1 MAAVDFDA
9 IMVDVD
15 GELGVPILLA
25 DLSLTGPTDFPAIML
40 EEDGESGVP
49 ILLSQL
55 VPRARLNFDSIML
68 LSAIPEE
75 TTVTVTV
82 EAPKHYFQ
90 RALDSGTG
98 GYVYWTSVG
107 TPDPTPTPSE
117 TTPNFTG
124 TLSVYTIV
132 RILGCDN

>member
-1 MAAVDFDA
+1 MADHEAIILDVDFPISQQMAFEPTSFDA
-9 IMVDVD
+9 IILDVD
-15 GELGVPILLA
+15 FGHADLIVSQHQREPYHSFNAVMLELGQQDP
-25 DLSLTGPTDFPAIML
+25 
-40 EEDGESGVP
+40 
-49 ILLSQL
+49 
-55 VPRARLNFDSIML
+55 
-68 LSAIPEE
+68 
-75 TTVTVTV
+75 VTAVV
-82 EAPKHYFQ
+82 EAVVVAEEKVYFQ